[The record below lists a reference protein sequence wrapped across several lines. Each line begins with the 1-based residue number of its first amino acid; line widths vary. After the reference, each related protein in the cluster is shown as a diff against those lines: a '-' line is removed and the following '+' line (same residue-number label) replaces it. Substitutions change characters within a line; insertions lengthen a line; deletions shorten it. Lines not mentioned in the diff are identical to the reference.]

1 MVILLYICCFLIDIV
16 ALEFLMITRK
26 RIVLVRRLK
35 KVCKQ
40 EGHKIRF
47 ARNRFKSVFFDKGKL
62 DLVIEGEKGKY
73 AVIILTSRPRRA
85 RWQFSDETM
94 EIYKKV
100 SLRLGGGARTTRS
113 GASFY
118 RSSRE
123 VASFTTR
130 KESFCLAKDGTF
142 TAVPSL
148 DLPKGYIKGTVGA
161 GDAFC
166 AGCLY
171 GIYNGWS
178 DKAILEFA
186 AGAAACNLS
195 AEDSVSG
202 MKDKNAIFELIGS
215 MKK

>member
-1 MVILLYICCFLIDIV
+1 MVIFLYICCFLIAIV

-47 ARNRFKSVFFDKGKL
+47 VRNRFKSVFVKKGKL

-73 AVIILTSRPRRA
+73 AVIILTSRHRRA

-130 KESFCLAKDGTF
+130 KESICLAKDDIMSLYPDYEKIVLLNP
-142 TAVPSL
+142 VPIEVKEIVGSTVTEIGDRHVL
-148 DLPKGYIKGTVGA
+148 KCGFMLFGLSGFIRYISK
-161 GDAFC
+161 
-166 AGCLY
+166 
-171 GIYNGWS
+171 
-178 DKAILEFA
+178 
-186 AGAAACNLS
+186 
-195 AEDSVSG
+195 
-202 MKDKNAIFELIGS
+202 
-215 MKK
+215 